1 MFSVAYIVMFGKG
14 SHGRHLSMNV
24 GSVEWLLFCLG
35 EDDGEERIKHEVQF
49 ECVVLV
55 HLFRVQVFFVV
66 LRCRAL
72 FS

>member
-35 EDDGEERIKHEVQF
+35 EDDGEERIKHEVQ
-49 ECVVLV
+49 L
-55 HLFRVQVFFVV
+55 
-66 LRCRAL
+66 
-72 FS
+72 